1 MSTSVFVGNIS
12 WNTSEDQLRDLLSQ
26 AGDLRD
32 FRMICDRETGR
43 PWADCLQWYR
53 NEDMLSQ
60 AGNLRDFKMIY
71 DRDTGRP
78 RGFGF
83 AEFGDPASAKQ
94 AIQQLNGYELDGR
107 PLKVNESQGRSR

>member
-32 FRMICDRETGR
+32 FRMITDRE
-43 PWADCLQWYR
+43 
-53 NEDMLSQ
+53 
-60 AGNLRDFKMIY
+60 
-71 DRDTGRP
+71 TGRP

-83 AEFGDPASAKQ
+83 AEFGDPASAKR
-94 AIQQLNGYELDGR
+94 AIQQLDGYELDGR
-107 PLKVNESQGRSR
+107 QLKVNENQGRSR